1 MHRSVLQ
8 NEDFAKFTYENAVD
22 VMSLSRLDEG
32 IEKKDEKSHTYD
44 TVDADGKPVKYL
56 VEWPNLTIE
65 EMYAFRRTKAG
76 QYNNTSK
83 IPYTSIVDPYTLDE
97 MKSMPGSSTAGKLI
111 EAVEEMKAKLNAEHG
126 PSLSRKDIDAV
137 KKTQAECD
145 ELLDKKGAGKAL
157 ALLKKRAKKLN
168 KKGDRIAA
176 MVTEYHGVLMEK
188 AGEELDK
195 ANDLIDEDEMSAAK
209 KILGSLKSAV
219 KKTPL
224 EARVTELY
232 AKIKAAQAASA
243 E

>member
-83 IPYTSIVDPYTLDE
+83 SF
-97 MKSMPGSSTAGKLI
+97 
-111 EAVEEMKAKLNAEHG
+111 
-126 PSLSRKDIDAV
+126 
-137 KKTQAECD
+137 
-145 ELLDKKGAGKAL
+145 
-157 ALLKKRAKKLN
+157 
-168 KKGDRIAA
+168 
-176 MVTEYHGVLMEK
+176 
-188 AGEELDK
+188 
-195 ANDLIDEDEMSAAK
+195 
-209 KILGSLKSAV
+209 
-219 KKTPL
+219 
-224 EARVTELY
+224 
-232 AKIKAAQAASA
+232 
-243 E
+243 